1 MMYKIFCNKGKLVTT
16 DIHMYIMVVKIRHSI
31 HTHTHTHM
39 HMHTHTHT
47 HYMIHPFT
55 CTQISRRK
63 HHCPLHTLHTIPH
76 HEHRTR
82 RIERLHLFQQTE
94 IIYLRSTVI
103 CCIKSLLHDN
113 LASAPR
119 EDVPKMKR
127 LLNTVAAA
135 THLSRSTP
143 VVCVHL
149 CKQPI
154 VLEKQGLLSPSHLLH
169 AFKCTILSGIINPSR
184 CILYI

>member
-1 MMYKIFCNKGKLVTT
+1 MMYNIFCNKGKLVTT

-31 HTHTHTHM
+31 HTHTHTHTHIIWYTSI
-39 HMHTHTHT
+39 HMHTNVKTKT
-47 HYMIHPFT
+47 SLSLAY
-55 CTQISRRK
+55 S
-63 HHCPLHTLHTIPH
+63 PH
-76 HEHRTR
+76 HPSPRASNTADRTPPPCS
-82 RIERLHLFQQTE
+82 TNW
-94 IIYLRSTVI
+94 IIDLRSTVI

-119 EDVPKMKR
+119 EVVPMMKR
-127 LLNTVAAA
+127 LLNTVATA

-154 VLEKQGLLSPSHLLH
+154 VLEKQGSGVVKSQPSSSCL
-169 AFKCTILSGIINPSR
+169 
-184 CILYI
+184 